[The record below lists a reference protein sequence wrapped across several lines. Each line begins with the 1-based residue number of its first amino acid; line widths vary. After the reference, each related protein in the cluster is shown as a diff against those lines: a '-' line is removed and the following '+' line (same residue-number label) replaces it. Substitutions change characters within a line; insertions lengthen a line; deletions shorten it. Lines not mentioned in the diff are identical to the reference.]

1 MKIAATGTR
10 NRLKELRSKVSS
22 NLEIIE
28 VKNKNFQGFD
38 VVFDLNF
45 DDGATSIEPYAS
57 LENTVVIV
65 GAVKRQLEA
74 AVGEYQGA
82 IKCDVYGLNTIPTFL
97 DRDKLEMTSLQN
109 QNKPRIEKI
118 MNDLGLSVTWVQSRL
133 GMVTPRVVC
142 MIINEAFYT
151 LQEGTATKEDIDTG
165 MKLGTA
171 YPFGP
176 FEWAERI
183 GIVNVYEILRA
194 LYQDTGEGR
203 YKVCP
208 ALKTVYLKE
217 KENTF

>member
-22 NLEIIE
+22 NLEIVE

-82 IKCDVYGLNTIPTFL
+82 IKCEVYGLNTIPTFL